1 MFNYLYLNII
11 LHSIYQFVE
20 LGVNMFFL
28 EFILLH
34 CSVNLSHVI
43 IHWEMNFILFT
54 E

>member
-11 LHSIYQFVE
+11 LHSIYQFLE
-20 LGVNMFFL
+20 LGVGMFFL

-34 CSVNLSHVI
+34 CSVNLSQVI
-43 IHWEMNFILFT
+43 IRREMNFILLT